1 MMKGSQLLA
10 ALRRKPPHAT
20 HPPRIGPNS
29 IIRTVEALREA
40 YGPAHAAEILRR
52 GRRADLIDTL
62 PAEMVDETDFTR
74 LVLLLRSQ
82 LGGPTAERILRR
94 SGQLTAVYLLQNR
107 IPRPVQYVLK
117 VLPRCIALKI
127 LLQAIG
133 KHAWT
138 FVGSGT
144 FSFRLDKTLH
154 ISIGDCVE
162 CRGVQASAPV
172 CSYYSGAFE
181 HLLRTLIAPSATV
194 REIACIACGSEYC
207 MFQVMFNT

>member
-1 MMKGSQLLA
+1 MKGPQLLA
-10 ALRRKPPHAT
+10 ALRRTPSHIT

-29 IIRTVEALREA
+29 IIRTVEALHEA
-40 YGPAHAAEILRR
+40 YGQTRAAEILRCS
-52 GRRADLIDTL
+52 GRADLIDIL
-62 PAEMVDETDFTR
+62 PVDMIDETDFTQ
-74 LVLLLRSQ
+74 LVLALRSQ
-82 LGGPTAERILRR
+82 LGGPAAERILRR

-107 IPRPVQYVLK
+107 IPQPVQYLLK
-117 VLPRCIALKI
+117 ILPHRVGLRI
-127 LLQAIG
+127 LLQAIS

-144 FSFRLDKTLH
+144 FSFQLDKTLY

-181 HLLRTLIAPSATV
+181 HLLQTLIAPRAAV
-194 REIACIACGSEYC
+194 QEIVCIACGGEHC
-207 MFQVMFNT
+207 QFRITFNA